1 MRVIKILICAGA
13 VLAALVT
20 GALSASASDYG
31 QMSEEYE
38 QMLDGIPSDIAE
50 ILPDELFS
58 RDTEQIGAAVEH
70 MSSFDFILSRV
81 ADLLSVGLGDAVRL
95 FATLLGL
102 VILSALLR
110 QTRSLMRSSTLS
122 GAVSF
127 CSTATIIGAIV
138 SLQYGQLSRV
148 ITFLDNLNLLA
159 SSMIPLMG
167 VLYAMGGN
175 LTAAV
180 VNNSGMMIFLTVCE
194 NLINRTVLPVTA
206 LCMCFAMA
214 AAMSPSVDMKGVAG
228 VIKKSFTMLL
238 GFVMMLLM
246 TVLAA
251 QSTLAAAS
259 DGIAARAAK
268 FVAGNF
274 IPVVGGT
281 VGESLKTVAAGIKFM
296 RVNVGVAGIIIILLM
311 LLPPLI
317 SVLLTRLAVML
328 SGTAARMLGCGE
340 EATLL
345 GELSGVY
352 GYLVAVISA
361 CSVMF
366 IFALTLLTH
375 TAAAVG
381 G

>member
-1 MRVIKILICAGA
+1 MKYWKIIICAA
-13 VLAALVT
+13 VLALATVS
-20 GALSASASDYG
+20 GALSASATDYDRYG
-31 QMSEEYE
+31 EQYE
-38 QMLDGIPSDIAE
+38 QMLDGIPSDVAE
-50 ILPDELFS
+50 LLPDGLYS
-58 RDTEQIGAAVEH
+58 HDAEQIGQAVEQ
-70 MSSFDFILSRV
+70 MSSFDFLLSRV
-81 ADLLSVGLGDAVRL
+81 ADVLGVGVEDALRL

-110 QTRSLMRSSTLS
+110 QARTLMRSAALS

-127 CSTATIIGAIV
+127 CCTAAMIGAIV
-138 SLQYGQLSRV
+138 VLQYDRLSV
-148 ITFLDNLNLLA
+148 ITAFLSDLNLLA

-194 NLINRTVLPVTA
+194 NLINCTVLPVTA

-238 GFVMMLLM
+238 CFVMTLLM

-259 DGIAARAAK
+259 DGIAARTAK

-281 VGESLKTVAAGIKFM
+281 VGDSLRTVAAGIKFM
-296 RVNVGVAGIIIILLM
+296 RANVGVAGIIIILLM

-328 SGTAARMLGCGE
+328 SSTAARMLGCGD
-340 EATLL
+340 EAALL

-352 GYLVAVISA
+352 GYLLAVISA

-375 TAAAVG
+375 TSAAVG

>member
-1 MRVIKILICAGA
+1 MKLTKIMMCAGVVA
-13 VLAALVT
+13 LWVLWSVLP
-20 GALSASASDYG
+20 ASAADCDLPG
-31 QMSEEYE
+31 EEYK
-38 QMLDGIPSDIAE
+38 QMLDGIPQDIAD
-50 ILPDELFS
+50 ILPEGLFS
-58 RDTEQIGAAVEH
+58 GDTEQIGRATEQI
-70 MSSFDFILSRV
+70 SGFDFVLARV
-81 ADLLSVGLGDAVRL
+81 ADILGAGLPRALRL

-102 VILSALLR
+102 IILSALLR
-110 QTRSLMRSSTLS
+110 QTRTLIRSPSLS

-127 CSTATIIGAIV
+127 CCTAAMIGAIV
-138 SLQYGQLSRV
+138 ALQYEQLSM
-148 ITFLDNLNLLA
+148 ITAFLDELNVLA
-159 SSMIPLMG
+159 TSMIPLMG
-167 VLYAMGGN
+167 ALYAMGGN

-194 NLINRTVLPVTA
+194 NLINRTVVPVTV

-214 AAMSPSVDMKGVAG
+214 AAMAPGVDMKGVAG

-238 GFVMMLLM
+238 AFVMTLLM

-259 DGIAARAAK
+259 DGIAARTAK

-281 VGESLKTVAAGIKFM
+281 VGDSLKTVAAGIKFM
-296 RVNVGVAGIIIILLM
+296 RANVGVAGIVIILLM
-311 LLPPLI
+311 LLPPLV
-317 SVLLTRLAVML
+317 SLLLTRLAVML
-328 SGTAARMLGCGE
+328 SSTAAKMLGCGE
-340 EATLL
+340 EAALL

>member
-1 MRVIKILICAGA
+1 MKCAKLIIFAA
-13 VLAALVT
+13 VVVLAVVC
-20 GALSASASDYG
+20 GALTASAADYG
-31 QMSEEYE
+31 RMSEEYE
-38 QMLDGIPSDIAE
+38 QMLDGIPSDIADL
-50 ILPDELFS
+50 LPDGLFS
-58 RDTEQIGAAVEH
+58 MDAGQIGDAVEQ
-70 MSSFDFILSRV
+70 MSGFDFILTRV
-81 ADLLSVGLGDAVRL
+81 TDLLGVGLGSALRL

-110 QTRSLMRSSTLS
+110 QTRTLIRSTALS

-127 CSTATIIGAIV
+127 CSTAAIIGAIV
-138 SLQYGQLSRV
+138 ALQYDRLSM
-148 ITFLDNLNLLA
+148 ITSFLDDLNMLA

-180 VNNSGMMIFLTVCE
+180 VNNSGMMLFLTVCE
-194 NLINRTVLPVTA
+194 NLINRSVLPVTA

-214 AAMSPSVDMKGVAG
+214 AAMSPSVDMKGVAS

-238 GFVMMLLM
+238 GFVMTLLM

-259 DGIAARAAK
+259 DGIAARTAK

-281 VGESLKTVAAGIKFM
+281 VGDSLKTVAAGIKFM
-296 RVNVGVAGIIIILLM
+296 RANVGVAGIIIILLM

-328 SGTAARMLGCGE
+328 SSTAARMLGCGE
-340 EATLL
+340 EAALL
-345 GELSGVY
+345 GELAGVY

-375 TAAAVG
+375 TSAAVG

>member
-1 MRVIKILICAGA
+1 MKYWKIIICAA
-13 VLAALVT
+13 VLALATVS
-20 GALSASASDYG
+20 GAFSASATDYDRYG
-31 QMSEEYE
+31 EQYE
-38 QMLDGIPSDIAE
+38 QMLDGIPSDVVE
-50 ILPDELFS
+50 LLPDGLYS
-58 RDTEQIGAAVEH
+58 HDAEQIGQAVEQ
-70 MSSFDFILSRV
+70 MSSFDFLLSRV
-81 ADLLSVGLGDAVRL
+81 ADVLGVGLEDALRL

-110 QTRSLMRSSTLS
+110 QARTLMRSAALS

-127 CSTATIIGAIV
+127 CCTAAMIGAIV
-138 SLQYGQLSRV
+138 ALQYDRLSV
-148 ITFLDNLNLLA
+148 ITAFLSDLNLLA

-238 GFVMMLLM
+238 CFIMTLLM

-259 DGIAARAAK
+259 DGIAARTAK

-281 VGESLKTVAAGIKFM
+281 VGDSLRTVAAGIKFM
-296 RVNVGVAGIIIILLM
+296 RANVGVAGIIIILLM

-328 SGTAARMLGCGE
+328 SSTAARMLGCGD
-340 EATLL
+340 EAALL

-352 GYLVAVISA
+352 GYLLAVISA

-375 TAAAVG
+375 TSAAVG

>member
-1 MRVIKILICAGA
+1 
-13 VLAALVT
+13 
-20 GALSASASDYG
+20 
-31 QMSEEYE
+31 
-38 QMLDGIPSDIAE
+38 
-50 ILPDELFS
+50 
-58 RDTEQIGAAVEH
+58 
-70 MSSFDFILSRV
+70 MSSFDFLLSRV
-81 ADLLSVGLGDAVRL
+81 ADVLGVGLEDALRL

-110 QTRSLMRSSTLS
+110 QARTLMRSAALS

-127 CSTATIIGAIV
+127 CCTAAMIGAIV
-138 SLQYGQLSRV
+138 ALQYDRLSV
-148 ITFLDNLNLLA
+148 ITAFLSDLNLLA

-238 GFVMMLLM
+238 CFIMTLLM

-259 DGIAARAAK
+259 DGIAARTAK

-281 VGESLKTVAAGIKFM
+281 VGDSLRTVAAGIKFM
-296 RVNVGVAGIIIILLM
+296 RANVGVAGIIIILLM

-328 SGTAARMLGCGE
+328 SSTAARMLGCGD
-340 EATLL
+340 EAALL

-352 GYLVAVISA
+352 GYLLAVISA

-375 TAAAVG
+375 TSAAVG